1 MDSDIEQLKTP
12 RHVVPSLLE
21 VSSGSSLHKLSGSEP
36 TADDRALPL
45 CSITAHARGAKI
57 TAVAAECNAA
67 HVPAVKRV
75 YANVNVHKSNASR
88 LCLCTMH
95 MTRPMH
101 HTSWQEET
109 N

>member
-45 CSITAHARGAKI
+45 CSITA
-57 TAVAAECNAA
+57 VAAECHAA

-95 MTRPMH
+95 LTRPMH